1 MKSVGPAST
10 IVQIPYLYPM
20 SKPAPKHTE
29 PAVKKV
35 PAPKEPIPIT
45 RARKT
50 AAKPANIGEP
60 ARVRKLNT
68 KEKSELSYTSTDD
81 KGMLS
86 IIDLV
91 REGVSAKDFDA
102 IVDKTPFSPAEWAGF
117 LQLSE
122 RTMQRYRELKK
133 PFQPIQS
140 ERIVELAMLY
150 NYGLQTFG
158 EQTKFDAWLEAK
170 NLALGG
176 RTPKELLDTK
186 FGISMI
192 RDALVRIEHGV
203 LA

>member
-1 MKSVGPAST
+1 
-10 IVQIPYLYPM
+10 
-20 SKPAPKHTE
+20 
-29 PAVKKV
+29 
-35 PAPKEPIPIT
+35 
-45 RARKT
+45 
-50 AAKPANIGEP
+50 
-60 ARVRKLNT
+60 
-68 KEKSELSYTSTDD
+68 
-81 KGMLS
+81 
-86 IIDLV
+86 
-91 REGVSAKDFDA
+91 VSAKDFDA
-102 IVDKTPFSPAEWAGF
+102 IVDKTPFTPAEWAGF

-122 RTMQRYRELKK
+122 RTMQRYRESRK

-158 EQTKFDAWLEAK
+158 EQPKFDAWLEAK

>member
-1 MKSVGPAST
+1 MPKPASK
-10 IVQIPYLYPM
+10 L
-20 SKPAPKHTE
+20 SE

-50 AAKPANIGEP
+50 AAKSAGTGEP
-60 ARVRKLNT
+60 ARVRKLNA
-68 KEKSELSYTSTDD
+68 KEKGELSYTSTDD

-91 REGVSAKDFDA
+91 REGVSKKDFDA
-102 IVDKTPFSPAEWAGF
+102 IVDKTPFTPAEWAAI

-122 RTMQRYRELKK
+122 RTLQRYRESGK

-150 NYGLQTFG
+150 NYGLQVFG
-158 EQTKFDAWLEAK
+158 EQPKLDAWLDAK

-192 RDALVRIEHGV
+192 RDALVRIEYGV

>member
-1 MKSVGPAST
+1 
-10 IVQIPYLYPM
+10 M
-20 SKPAPKHTE
+20 SKERASKLRQ

-35 PAPKEPIPIT
+35 AAPKEPIPIT

-50 AAKPANIGEP
+50 ADKKPGSEVRVPAGP
-60 ARVRKLNT
+60 ARVRKLNA
-68 KEKSELSYTSTDD
+68 KEKENLSYTSTDD

-91 REGVSAKDFDA
+91 REGVSAKEFDA
-102 IVDKTPFSPAEWAGF
+102 IVDKTPFSPAEWAAI

-122 RTMQRYRELKK
+122 RTLQRYRESKK

-150 NYGLQTFG
+150 NYGLQAFG
-158 EQTKFDAWLEAK
+158 EQQKFNAWLEARS
-170 NLALGG
+170 LALGG

-186 FGISMI
+186 FGISMV

>member
-1 MKSVGPAST
+1 
-10 IVQIPYLYPM
+10 M
-20 SKPAPKHTE
+20 SKERASKLLE
-29 PAVKKV
+29 PAIKKV
-35 PAPKEPIPIT
+35 PAPKAPIPIS

-50 AAKPANIGEP
+50 TANPSATGEP
-60 ARVRKLNT
+60 ARVRKLNS
-68 KEKSELSYTSTDD
+68 KEKTELSYTSTDD
-81 KGMLS
+81 RGMLS

-102 IVDKTPFSPAEWAGF
+102 IVDKTPFTPTEWAGF

-122 RTMQRYRELKK
+122 RTMQRYRESRKL
-133 PFQPIQS
+133 FQPIQS
-140 ERIVELAMLY
+140 ERIVEVAMLY

-158 EQTKFDAWLEAK
+158 EQQKFNVWLEARS
-170 NLALGG
+170 LALGG

-192 RDALVRIEHGV
+192 RDALTRIEYGV